1 MGIVKLL
8 YVHDVFKCFDSNL
21 KMLQT
26 ILFAIDYRSVSKISE
41 NRDRSGGSESS
52 ITTHVFS
59 PCPKLEHYA

>member
-8 YVHDVFKCFDSNL
+8 YVRDVFKCFDSNL

-41 NRDRSGGSESS
+41 NRDGPGGSESS
-52 ITTHVFS
+52 ITTRVFS

>member
-8 YVHDVFKCFDSNL
+8 CVRDVFKCFDSNL

-41 NRDRSGGSESS
+41 NRDGPGGSESS
-52 ITTHVFS
+52 ITTRVFS